1 MRPRRLNWPGLRC
14 STASALLISLFVSIG
29 TASAQTFRSP
39 DIFVL
44 GDSQLAFGAGPAI
57 FEFFQNFSENCSQ
70 YDNSDELTSDIS
82 MMRVGV
88 MGVRSTS
95 IHSWV
100 SREWKYK
107 KFVCQPDPKWQV
119 NARLYGWP
127 KRTDGTYVQL
137 GRARGF
143 RICKQKKSA
152 LEVMFK
158 KSAPAPKL
166 LLLFFTGNS
175 VHRWANAHKL
185 TVKDIRRLHQQMPA
199 SSACIIMTTV
209 PTYRRKDN
217 RLRMKSQIG
226 LRRAIEAVGSRCI
239 FIPGYNKKTVAT
251 FQNNRQYYRRRKSGS
266 VKDPYHPN
274 NPGAR
279 KFVALK
285 RKGLCRATLNALRP
299 HILADR
305 AKARRMSQ
313 LIDPARTDNMLAVD

>member
-1 MRPRRLNWPGLRC
+1 
-14 STASALLISLFVSIG
+14 
-29 TASAQTFRSP
+29 
-39 DIFVL
+39 
-44 GDSQLAFGAGPAI
+44 
-57 FEFFQNFSENCSQ
+57 
-70 YDNSDELTSDIS
+70 

-100 SREWKYK
+100 SRDWKYK

-143 RICKQKKSA
+143 RICKPNKSA

-175 VHRWANAHKL
+175 VHRWANARKL
-185 TVKDIRRLHQQMPA
+185 TGQRHPQASPANAGIQCLHHHDDCADISPEGQSPAHEVTNRFASGTRIRRVALCLHSGIQQ
-199 SSACIIMTTV
+199 
-209 PTYRRKDN
+209 
-217 RLRMKSQIG
+217 
-226 LRRAIEAVGSRCI
+226 E
-239 FIPGYNKKTVAT
+239 TVAT
-251 FQNNRQYYRRRKSGS
+251 FQNNRRYYRRRKSGS

-285 RKGLCRATLNALRP
+285 RKELCRATLNALRP
-299 HILADR
+299 QILADR

-313 LIDPARTDNMLAVD
+313 LLDPARPDNMLAVD